1 MRAALG
7 IAGAAA
13 LGLGAVLLRPD
24 PAAAVCSVFD
34 KHPCAPTVCSVFRR
48 GPCKP
53 EFDPPIGQTLQLT
66 IALAAGQQP
75 ADDDGDDPKEKPK
88 LNSIR
93 DLFAALRACP
103 VTLPDVGR
111 QGMQMT
117 VQLSFKR
124 NGEIIGT
131 PRITFTT
138 RSASA
143 EVKEA
148 YYQAITTGLQR
159 CAPLPFTDGLGG
171 AIAGRP
177 IAIRYI
183 DNRMAEWEQI

>member
-48 GPCKP
+48 GPCRP
-53 EFDPPIGQTLQLT
+53 EFDPPLGQTLQLT
-66 IALAAGQQP
+66 IALAAAQQP
-75 ADDDGDDPKEKPK
+75 AGDDHDDPKEKPR
-88 LNSIR
+88 LNTIQ

-103 VTLPDVGR
+103 VELPDVGR

-131 PRITFTT
+131 PRITYMTPG
-138 RSASA
+138 ASA
-143 EVKEA
+143 EVKDA
-148 YYQAITTGLQR
+148 YYQAITAALQA
-159 CAPLPFTDGLGG
+159 CTPLPFTDGFGG

-177 IAIRYI
+177 IAIRFI
-183 DNRMAEWEQI
+183 DNRMLESEQL

>member
-48 GPCKP
+48 GPCRP

-75 ADDDGDDPKEKPK
+75 AGDGHDDPKEKPK
-88 LNSIR
+88 LNTIQ

-103 VTLPDVGR
+103 VALPDVGR

-143 EVKEA
+143 EVKDA
-148 YYQAITTGLQR
+148 YYQAITAALKS

-183 DNRMAEWEQI
+183 DNRMLESEHI

>member
-1 MRAALG
+1 MRVVVG

-13 LGLGAVLLRPD
+13 LAFGAVLLRPD
-24 PAAAVCSVFD
+24 PAAATCSVFD
-34 KHPCAPTVCSVFRR
+34 KHPCAPTTCSVFRR
-48 GPCKP
+48 GPCRP
-53 EFDPPIGQTLQLT
+53 EFDPPLGQNLQLT
-66 IALAAGQQP
+66 IMLAAEQRSVGE
-75 ADDDGDDPKEKPK
+75 AHDDPGGERK
-88 LNSIR
+88 LNTIR
-93 DLFAALRACP
+93 ELLAALRACP
-103 VTLPDVGR
+103 VALPEVGR

-143 EVKEA
+143 EVKDA
-148 YYQAITTGLQR
+148 YFQAITTGLQR
-159 CAPLPFTDGLGG
+159 CAPLSFTDGLGG

-183 DNRMAEWEQI
+183 DNRMAESEQL